1 MKKLFFVGCGGV
13 GFCLLEVLKLE
24 KLFKASKFV
33 IIEPR
38 AIPDLDYVMEG
49 KNYVHIKEF
58 MTEDNHR
65 FLLQG
70 LDHESFLVNVSVD
83 VDSIMLLKLCVE
95 KNAHYIDTSIE
106 QYQNY
111 IRIKPEEIE
120 RYSQFKKN
128 NLFHQ
133 NYLAFQVAGK
143 SKKTRFVS
151 SGENPGFV
159 SQYVKRGLIEYA
171 KSRGK
176 KLQNEN
182 WGKLGYELGL
192 KEIQVVE
199 YDNQKL
205 KVKATPTKFINTW
218 SGVGLQDEGSDL
230 VMLSLNNQ
238 HKGDMKRE
246 NYKLIKP
253 TEVKDTHV
261 RFISERGMNMT
272 RESLCLDEK
281 GDVFKYEGMLIPHA
295 EIISLSEFFKYKP
308 PGTKQSDAPTVM
320 YIYRPCDEAIKSLE
334 HFKNNEYKVL
344 PDYQVVRRKDV
355 ISGCDSIGAL
365 LVFENGDKFIGS
377 TICSVEDCDKLGLL
391 SGPTCLQVAAYM
403 MGCIRFAMNHKN
415 YGLNNSETIPHKE
428 IFKYAEKYMGKSIFK
443 KI

>member
-13 GFCLLEVLKLE
+13 GFCLLEVIRLE
-24 KLFKASKFV
+24 KLFKTSKFV

-38 AIPDLDYVMEG
+38 DIPDLDYVMHDTDYVHVQEFVSV
-49 KNYVHIKEF
+49 KNYRSLLKE
-58 MTEDNHR
+58 
-65 FLLQG
+65 
-70 LDHESFLVNVSVD
+70 LDHESFLVNVSVN

-106 QYQNY
+106 QYHNY
-111 IRIKPEEIE
+111 IRVKPEEIE

-133 NYLAFQVAGK
+133 NHLAFKVAGK

-159 SQYVKRGLIEYA
+159 SQYAKRALIEY
-171 KSRGK
+171 GK
-176 KLQNEN
+176 TKGRRLEN
-182 WGKLGYELGL
+182 GNYAKLGYELGL

-205 KVKATPTKFINTW
+205 KVKATPEKFVNTW
-218 SGVGLQDEGSDL
+218 SGIGFQDEASDL
-230 VMLSLNNQ
+230 VMLSLNND
-238 HKGDMKRE
+238 HKSDMEKE
-246 NYKLIKP
+246 FKLIKP

-261 RFISERGMNMT
+261 RFISERGMNMM
-272 RESLCLDEK
+272 RESVCLNGRGEPFNYK
-281 GDVFKYEGMLIPHA
+281 GMLIPHA
-295 EIISLSEFFKYKP
+295 EIITLSDFFKYKP
-308 PGTKQSDAPTVM
+308 PGSKKSDAPTVM
-320 YIYRPCDEAIKSLE
+320 YVYHPCDEAMKSLE
-334 HFKNNEYKVL
+334 NFRDNGYKVL
-344 PDYQVVRRKDV
+344 ADYQVVRRKDV

-365 LVFENGDKFIGS
+365 LVFENGEKFIGS
-377 TICSVEDCDKLGLL
+377 TICSIEDCDKFGLL

-403 MGCIRFAMNHKN
+403 MGCIRFAMKHKN
-415 YGLNNSETIPHKE
+415 CGLNNSETIPHKE
-428 IFKYAEKYMGKSIFK
+428 LFKYSEKYMGKSIFK